1 MVKIPTPRM
10 IKISELKPYPKNVKF
25 HPKEQLEDI
34 SKLMDWVG
42 FKDPIVID
50 SENTIWAGHGRLE
63 VAKMKKMEEVPC
75 VFLEDLSED
84 QKKAFMLMDN
94 RVNESPWNIENV
106 KLLLSEIPK
115 IELEQF
121 QMSFDQIIPGLDE
134 GIREEKDD
142 TPFTPETPKSKLGEI
157 YVLGDHRLMCGDTL
171 TDLPKL
177 LGDTKCNL
185 VFTDPP
191 YNVAYE
197 QGKYTGKHYSRPKFL
212 PILNDDQSPEDF
224 LNFIQNTFTEIRKFV
239 PGSPLY
245 VCAPSM
251 IDSYRILQGL
261 INAGFHMQ
269 SQLIWKKEQFVL
281 GRADYHWRHEVIWY
295 GYDDT
300 IPHHYWCGDRTQD
313 TIWEVDRT
321 DKASYTH
328 PTQKPVELSRRAL
341 LNSSREGDI
350 VLDPFAG
357 SGTTLISC
365 EQTKRICY
373 SMELEPRFVDVIIER
388 WENFTGKRAVKIDSL
403 SLEAGPNL

>member
-1 MVKIPTPRM
+1 MPRM
-10 IKISELKPYPKNVKF
+10 IKVSELKPYPKNVKF
-25 HPKEQLEDI
+25 HSREQLEDI

-50 SENTIWAGHGRLE
+50 SDNTIWAGHGRLE
-63 VAKMKKMEEVPC
+63 VAKMKNMEEVPC
-75 VFLEDLSED
+75 VFLEDLDEN

-121 QMSFDQIIPGLDE
+121 QMSFDQIIPGLDN

-157 YVLGDHRLMCGDTL
+157 YILGKHKLMCGDTL

-177 LGDTKCNL
+177 LGNIRCNL

-197 QGKYTGKHYSRPKFL
+197 QGKYTGKHYARPKFL
-212 PILNDDQSPEDF
+212 PILNDDQSPGDF
-224 LNFIQNTFTEIRKFV
+224 LNFITNTFTEIRKFV

-281 GRADYHWRHEVIWY
+281 GRADYHWRHEIIWY

-300 IPHHYWCGDRTQD
+300 IPNHYWCGDRTQD
-313 TIWEVDRT
+313 TIWEVDRK
-321 DKASYTH
+321 DKGSYTH

-341 LNSSREGDI
+341 LNSSREGEI

-373 SMELEPRFVDVIIER
+373 SMELEPRFVDVTIER

-403 SLEAGPNL
+403 ALEATTT

>member
-1 MVKIPTPRM
+1 MVKIPTPRL

-34 SKLMDWVG
+34 SKLIDWVG

-50 SENTIWAGHGRLE
+50 SDKTIWAGHGRLE

-75 VFLEDLSED
+75 VFLEDLTED

-106 KLLLSEIPK
+106 QLLINEIPK

-121 QMSFDQIIPGLDE
+121 QMSFDQIIPGLDN

-142 TPFTPETPKSKLGEI
+142 TPFVPETPKSKLGEI
-157 YVLGDHRLMCGDTL
+157 YLLGNHRLMCGDTL

-177 LGDTKCNL
+177 VGDHKCNL

-197 QGKYTGKHYSRPKFL
+197 QGKYTGQHYARPKFL

-224 LNFIQNTFTEIRKFV
+224 LNFIQNTFTEVRKFV
-239 PGSPLY
+239 LGSPLY
-245 VCAPSM
+245 VCGPSM
-251 IDSYRILQGL
+251 VDSYRILQGL
-261 INAGFHMQ
+261 INAGFHLQ
-269 SQLIWKKEQFVL
+269 SQLIWKKEQFIL
-281 GRADYHWRHEVIWY
+281 GRADYHWRHEIIWY
-295 GYDDT
+295 GYDQT
-300 IPHHYWCGDRTQD
+300 VPNHYWCGDRTQD
-313 TIWEVDRT
+313 TIWEIDRK

-328 PTQKPVELSRRAL
+328 PTQKPVELSRRAI

-357 SGTTLISC
+357 SGSTLISC

-373 SMELEPRFVDVIIER
+373 SMDLEPRYVDVIIER
-388 WENFTGKRAVKIDSL
+388 WENFTGKRAVRIDSL
-403 SLEAGPNL
+403 AQD